1 MKKNIYICL
10 LSLALFSKI
19 GAQDTF
25 SIVAADS
32 ITKEVGGAGASCVD
46 LANFGL
52 SAGFLS
58 DLIPGKGA
66 INTQSYYDAN
76 NQINARNR
84 MLAGD
89 TPGQIVSW
97 LVDNDKGFD
106 PSIRQYGIVGFTN
119 QAVEAAAY
127 TGGNCLDV
135 KYHKTGKKNGFT
147 YSIQGNILI
156 GAQVIDSMEA
166 RFNNTQGD
174 LRCKLMAALQG
185 AKIVG
190 ADSRCEPLGTSSLFA
205 FLKVSKPTDAYGKP
219 YFEIGVIGRESKPF
233 EPIDSLQKVFDKAV
247 NCGTPSVTSEM
258 MLRTHI
264 APNPF
269 AAHLEIIVANNE
281 PLHYTLIN
289 TLGHQLGSGTITDST
304 SIDTDSLPSGV
315 YYLLLKDRRESL
327 CYKLIKN

>member
-89 TPGQIVSW
+89 TPGQIVAW

-106 PSIRQYGIVGFTN
+106 PSIRQYGIVGFTS
-119 QAVEAAAY
+119 QSVQAAAY

-135 KYHKTGKKNGFT
+135 KYHKTGKKDGFT

-166 RFNNTQGD
+166 RFNNTKGD

-190 ADSRCEPLGTSSLFA
+190 ADSRCEPLGTSSLFS

-219 YFEIGVIGRESKPF
+219 YFSIGVSGTQNNPF
-233 EPIDSLQKVFDKAV
+233 EPIDSLQKVFDKVV
-247 NCGTPSVTSEM
+247 NCGTTSVEPAL
-258 MLRTHI
+258 MLGTNI
-264 APNPF
+264 TPNPF
-269 AAHLEIIVANNE
+269 AAHLEIMVTDNK

-289 TLGHQLGSGTITDST
+289 TMGQQLAEGVITAST
-304 SIDTDSLPSGV
+304 SIDTESYPAGV
-315 YYLLLKDRRESL
+315 YYLLLKHRTESL
-327 CYKLIKN
+327 CYKLVKN